1 MGADSLYAIG
11 IDIGGTRIRV
21 ALGHRDR
28 RLLHRVEL
36 ATQPDPKG
44 TMDAIALAVRKCLDA
59 TDASPQAIA
68 GIGCSTA
75 GTVDPKTHTIGH
87 SPNLPHWEGFR
98 LGKALHGVAREI
110 LGRDLLVQVE
120 NDANA
125 AAWGIAHFEAP
136 ELQHLVYVTI
146 STGIGGGILSHR
158 GLHRGGTGG
167 AGEVGHM
174 ILQPDGPRCGCGKRG
189 CWEALS
195 SGTAIAR
202 MGRER
207 LGDPAITA
215 QRVFERARAGDPEAQ
230 KIVEEAA
237 VYLGVGFAN
246 LTEILDPE
254 AIFVGGG
261 VTASWDLL
269 EGAMH
274 NSYQAH
280 VRWQVPIRL
289 TTLGDDVGLL
299 GAIALVW
306 KGA

>member
-1 MGADSLYAIG
+1 
-11 IDIGGTRIRV
+11 
-21 ALGHRDR
+21 
-28 RLLHRVEL
+28 
-36 ATQPDPKG
+36 
-44 TMDAIALAVRKCLDA
+44 
-59 TDASPQAIA
+59 
-68 GIGCSTA
+68 
-75 GTVDPKTHTIGH
+75 
-87 SPNLPHWEGFR
+87 
-98 LGKALHGVAREI
+98 
-110 LGRDLLVQVE
+110 
-120 NDANA
+120 
-125 AAWGIAHFEAP
+125 
-136 ELQHLVYVTI
+136 
-146 STGIGGGILSHR
+146 
-158 GLHRGGTGG
+158 
-167 AGEVGHM
+167 M

-237 VYLGVGFAN
+237 AYLGVGFAN